1 MLPPKGATKA
11 ERLKTI
17 DEMILTIAHS
27 IGEARAC
34 PTTGYIYAWADSD
47 LAIKHEP
54 GQVKPI
60 VVAPAKATVFPA
72 RSSVMYYN
80 GREKKAVLT
89 QRKTAL
95 ESHVRNS
102 QELMLQM
109 MDMYAKTMAEPDD
122 TFAPKLIPGNPATQK
137 STDDAK

>member
-1 MLPPKGATKA
+1 MLPPKGTTKA

-17 DEMILTIAHS
+17 DEMVLNIAHS

-34 PTTGYIYAWADSD
+34 PTTGYIYGWADSD

-72 RSSVMYYN
+72 RSNAMYYN
-80 GREKKAVLT
+80 GREKKAVLV

-95 ESHVRNS
+95 EAHIRNS
-102 QELMLQM
+102 HELLLQM
-109 MDMYAKTMAEPDD
+109 MDMYAKTMAEPADE
-122 TFAPKLIPGNPATQK
+122 AA
-137 STDDAK
+137 A